1 MSVSRKIK
9 VWLWPVLIMLL
20 SIAVFQYLKATK
32 PQAAASEITERA
44 WGVEVMNLTQQD
56 WNPHHTLYARVESNQ
71 RIKLVAPLSAE
82 VKQLPF
88 KEGALFKSDDTLLQL
103 NPLEVDLSLQT
114 AQAEFDEAQAAFQ
127 AEQQAQKTERKRL
140 EQEQTLYQIKQS
152 DLDRNQ
158 KLVERDLASESS
170 VDQARDALAR
180 QALALMNARLIV
192 DQQAVKL
199 KQLQARL
206 NRAESNLKR
215 TKLNVE
221 RSHVIAGV
229 EGRVLQ
235 VSVAE
240 GDQVNANTLVLEY
253 YPLSSLELRAKL
265 PAKTRLNIQQALA
278 ENQSIQAWYRAQ
290 GEQTALPLVR
300 LGGEATTSGLDGFFK
315 VPAEL
320 SGLRPG
326 DVLEIVLEMPTQQQG
341 FAVPY
346 SALYSSD
353 RVYVVEDDR
362 LVARSVSV
370 VGEVEIDH
378 VRWALIEGE
387 LLEGDQLSVTHLP
400 NAISGLLVKPEAF
413 NGQRGRR

>member
-9 VWLWPVLIMLL
+9 VWLWPLLIMLL

-32 PQAAASEITERA
+32 PQAAATEITERSWA
-44 WGVEVMNLTQQD
+44 VEVMSLSQQN
-56 WNPHHTLYARVESNQ
+56 WNSHHTLYAQAESNQ
-71 RIKLVAPLSAE
+71 RIKLVAPLPAE
-82 VKQLPF
+82 VKLLPF
-88 KEGALFKSDDTLLQL
+88 KEGALFNTGDTLLQL
-103 NPLEVDLSLQT
+103 NPLEVNLALQT

-127 AEQQAQKTERKRL
+127 SELQAQETERQRL
-140 EQEQTLYQIKQS
+140 EQELALYKIKQS
-152 DLDRNQ
+152 DLARNQ
-158 KLVERDLASESS
+158 QLKERSLASESS

-206 NRAESNLKR
+206 DRAQVNLNR

-221 RSHVIAGV
+221 RSHVKANFN
-229 EGRVLQ
+229 GRVLQ

-253 YPLSSLELRAKL
+253 YPLGSLELRAKL
-265 PAKTRLNIQQALA
+265 PAKTRLKIQQALDQ
-278 ENQSIQAWYRAQ
+278 NQAIQAWYRSQ
-290 GEQTALPLVR
+290 GEQITLPLVR
-300 LGGEATTSGLDGFFK
+300 LGGEATSSGLDSFFK
-315 VPAEL
+315 VATDL
-320 SGLRPG
+320 SHLRPG
-326 DVLEIVLEMPTQQQG
+326 DVLEIVLEMPAQQQA

-362 LVARSVSV
+362 LVSRKVSV
-370 VGEVEIDH
+370 VGEVNRDN
-378 VRWALIEGE
+378 VRWALIEGN
-387 LLEGDQLSVTHLP
+387 LSEGDQVSVTHLP
-400 NAISGLLVKPEAF
+400 NAISGLLVTPQSF
-413 NGQRGRR
+413 NGQRGSR

>member
-1 MSVSRKIK
+1 MSVSPKIK
-9 VWLWPVLIMLL
+9 VWLWPLLIMLL

-32 PQAAASEITERA
+32 PKVAATEITERA
-44 WGVEVMNLTQQD
+44 WGVEVMSLTKQD
-56 WNPHHTLYARVESNQ
+56 WRPNHTLYARVESNQ

-88 KEGALFKSDDTLLQL
+88 KEGAFFTPGDSLLQL
-103 NPLEVDLSLQT
+103 NPLEVGLTLQT
-114 AQAEFDEAQAAFQ
+114 AQAEFAEAQGAFQ
-127 AEQQAQKTERKRL
+127 AEQQAQKTEHKRL

-152 DLDRNQ
+152 DLARNQ
-158 KLVERDLASESS
+158 QLVERNLASESS

-206 NRAESNLKR
+206 DRAQANLSR
-215 TKLNVE
+215 TKLNVS
-221 RSHVIAGV
+221 RSHVKADV
-229 EGRVLQ
+229 AGRVLQ
-235 VSVAE
+235 VSVSE

-253 YPLSSLELRAKL
+253 YSLDSLELRSKL
-265 PAKTRLNIQQALA
+265 PTKTRLKIQQALD
-278 ENQSIQAWYRAQ
+278 EKQSIRALYDVRGDQ
-290 GEQTALPLVR
+290 MVLPLVR
-300 LGGEATTSGLDGFFK
+300 LGGEATSSGLDSFFK
-315 VPAEL
+315 VPSEL
-320 SGLRPG
+320 SYLRPG
-326 DVLEIVLEMPTQQQG
+326 DVLEIVLEMPTQQQA

-353 RVYVVEDDR
+353 RVYVVEDER
-362 LVARSVSV
+362 LDARSVSV
-370 VGEVEIDH
+370 VGEVEIDN

-387 LLEGDQLSVTHLP
+387 LSEGDQLSVTHLP
-400 NAISGLLVKPEAF
+400 NAISGLLVTPQSF

>member
-1 MSVSRKIK
+1 MSVSHKIK
-9 VWLWPVLIMLL
+9 VWLWPLLIMLL

-32 PQAAASEITERA
+32 PQAPATEISERA
-44 WGVEVMNLTQQD
+44 WGVEVMSLSQQD

-82 VKQLPF
+82 VKRLPF
-88 KEGALFKSDDTLLQL
+88 KEGALFMAGDTLLQL
-103 NPLEVDLSLQT
+103 NPLEVNLTLQT
-114 AQAEFDEAQAAFQ
+114 AQAEFDEAQAAFD

-140 EQEQTLYQIKQS
+140 EQEQALYKIKQS
-152 DLDRNQ
+152 DLARNQ
-158 KLVERDLASESS
+158 QLVARDLAAESS

-192 DQQAVKL
+192 DQQTVKL

-206 NRAESNLKR
+206 DRSFANLNR

-221 RSHVIAGV
+221 RSHVKAKV
-229 EGRVLQ
+229 AGRVLQ
-235 VSVAE
+235 VAVAE
-240 GDQVNANTLVLEY
+240 GDQVNANSLLVEY
-253 YPLSSLELRAKL
+253 YPLDSLELRAKL
-265 PAKTRLNIQQALA
+265 PAKTRLKIQQALDQ
-278 ENQSIQAWYRAQ
+278 NQPIQAWYRAT

-300 LGGEATTSGLDGFFK
+300 LAGEATSSGLDSFFQ

-320 SGLRPG
+320 RHLRPG
-326 DVLEIVLEMPTQQQG
+326 DVLEIVLEMPILRQG

-353 RVYVVEDDR
+353 RVYVVEQDR
-362 LVARSVSV
+362 LVARAVSV
-370 VGEVEIDH
+370 VGEVELDN

-387 LLEGDQLSVTHLP
+387 LVEGDQLSVTHLP
-400 NAISGLLVKPEAF
+400 NAISGLLVTPQTF
-413 NGQRGRR
+413 NGTRGRR